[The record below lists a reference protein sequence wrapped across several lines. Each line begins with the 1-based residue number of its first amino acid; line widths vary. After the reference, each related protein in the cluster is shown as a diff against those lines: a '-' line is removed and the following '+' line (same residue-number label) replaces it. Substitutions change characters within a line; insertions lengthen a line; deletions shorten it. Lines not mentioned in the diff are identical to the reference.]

1 MCAKT
6 IRLCFLLILLVSSAN
21 ILFAQQELTSANKKT
36 QATLARDSSQ
46 KSSIKD
52 TTHKVR
58 SNAGKA
64 SLRSAILPGLG
75 QIYNKKY
82 WKVPIVYGILAIP
95 VSTFSYN
102 STWYKK
108 TRFAYAA
115 RSDKDTTND
124 KLIAPELQ
132 PLATASL
139 KLYRNEFRKGMD
151 FSILGLLVLWGLNV
165 ADAAVDGHLKSFDIS
180 DDLSMRLKP
189 NLSTGRNGQMGFTA
203 SFHLGKAKQLK
214 SISF

>member
-6 IRLCFLLILLVSSAN
+6 IRQCFLLILLVSSTN
-21 ILFAQQELTSANKKT
+21 SLFAQKELKPANKKP
-36 QATLARDSSQ
+36 QATLVKDSTQ
-46 KSSIKD
+46 QSSVKD
-52 TTHKVR
+52 TTRKVR

-189 NLSTGRNGQMGFTA
+189 NLSTGRNGQMGLTA
-203 SFHLGKAKQLK
+203 SFHLGKAKPVK

>member
-6 IRLCFLLILLVSSAN
+6 LRQCFLLILLFTSTNS
-21 ILFAQQELTSANKKT
+21 LFAQNELKPSAKKP
-36 QATLARDSSQ
+36 QAVVSKDSSQ
-46 KSSIKD
+46 KSLIKD

-58 SNAGKA
+58 SIAGKA

-108 TRFAYAA
+108 TRFAYSA
-115 RSDKDTTND
+115 RSDADTTND

-165 ADAAVDGHLKSFDIS
+165 ADAAVDGHLKTFDIS

-189 NLSTGRNGQMGFTA
+189 NFSTGRKGQMGFTA
-203 SFHLGKAKQLK
+203 SFHLGKTKPAK
-214 SISF
+214 FNTF

>member
-1 MCAKT
+1 MCART
-6 IRLCFLLILLVSSAN
+6 IRQCFLLILLVSSAN
-21 ILFAQQELTSANKKT
+21 SLFAQKELKPANKKP
-36 QATLARDSSQ
+36 QATLVKDSTQQTSV
-46 KSSIKD
+46 KD
-52 TTHKVR
+52 TTRKVR

-115 RSDKDTTND
+115 RSDKDSTND

-180 DDLSMRLKP
+180 DDLSIRLKP
-189 NLSTGRNGQMGFTA
+189 NLSTGRNGQMGLTA
-203 SFHLGKAKQLK
+203 SFHLGKTKPVK
-214 SISF
+214 SVSF

>member
-1 MCAKT
+1 MCART
-6 IRLCFLLILLVSSAN
+6 IRQCFLLILLMSSTN
-21 ILFAQQELTSANKKT
+21 NLFAQKELKTTNKKT
-36 QATLARDSSQ
+36 QAPLATDSSK

-75 QIYNKKY
+75 QVYNKKY

-132 PLATASL
+132 PLATDAL

-203 SFHLGKAKQLK
+203 SFHLGKTKPVK
-214 SISF
+214 SVSF